1 MPTTCKLKADTGK
14 LGHHPDLQED
24 RELADVVRPVPLSA
38 YTFAPRARMQA
49 PRTPVLVR

>member
-24 RELADVVRPVPLSA
+24 RELADVVRPRAGADGLA
-38 YTFAPRARMQA
+38 YPS
-49 PRTPVLVR
+49 L